1 MGDDGRMRIL
11 SRRDVEALLDLDQL
25 VEAVASAMVDL
36 SEGRAS
42 LPPRVAA
49 TVEEHRAILAAMPGY
64 LPSARAL
71 TSKLVS
77 VFPNNPSLG
86 LHSHQAVIL
95 AFDPDTGTPLALMDG
110 TYITAVRTAAGSAL
124 ATRLLALPEASV
136 LAIIGTG
143 VQARAHARA
152 IPRVRVL
159 SEMRVAGRDEPKAEA
174 AADELG
180 NELSIPVK
188 AVSSYREAMDGADI
202 VCGTTH
208 SPEPVIRR
216 EWLVPGVHVNSV
228 GVNAEGPEVD
238 SATVAD
244 AVVVVESRRSAL
256 APFPAGATDLTWP
269 IRDGLITED
278 HIHAEIGELLT
289 GAKPGRTS
297 HEQITLYKS
306 VGVAVQDGAAASLVL
321 SAARERG
328 IGVEVE
334 IAQP

>member
-1 MGDDGRMRIL
+1 MRIL
-11 SRRDVEALLDLDQL
+11 SRRDVETLLDLDQL
-25 VEAVASAMVDL
+25 VEAVASAMIDL

-49 TVEEHRAILAAMPGY
+49 TVEDQSGILAAMPGY
-64 LPSARAL
+64 LPSARVLA
-71 TSKLVS
+71 SKLVT
-77 VFPNNPSLG
+77 VFPNNPALG

-124 ATRLLALPEASV
+124 ATRLLGRPDASV

-152 IPRVRVL
+152 IPRVRVV
-159 SEMRVAGRDEPKAEA
+159 SEVRVAGRDEAKAGALAE
-174 AADELG
+174 ELRE
-180 NELSIPVK
+180 ELSVPVK
-188 AVSSYREAMDGADI
+188 AVSSYREAMGGADI
-202 VCGTTH
+202 VCGATH

-216 EWLVPGVHVNSV
+216 EWLAPGVHVNSV
-228 GVNAEGPEVD
+228 GVNAKGPEVD
-238 SATVAD
+238 SATVSD

-256 APFPAGATDLTWP
+256 AAFPAGATDLTWP
-269 IRDGLITED
+269 IRDGLIAED

-297 HEQITLYKS
+297 SEQITLYKS
-306 VGVAVQDGAAASLVL
+306 VGVAVQDAAAASLVL
-321 SAARERG
+321 SAAREQGVG
-328 IGVEVE
+328 IDVEVAE
-334 IAQP
+334 P